1 MVLHAAQPGIALPA
15 LPRLTTTVPKEYVH
29 RACLAEVFLTGCT
42 SEGDQRFSLTGQ
54 WPRAHTLFSNGI
66 RHDPLQVA
74 ETFRQAGMF
83 LAHAELDVPLGQRF
97 VMWNLSHTTYPEHMR
112 IAAAPTDFDLR
123 ARCTEITWRRGVAN
137 WMRMELSIHR
147 EGNLVATGAGTFST
161 TPPAVYQRLRANR
174 KPWSGPSFDLRA
186 DRAPLAPAT
195 VGRTSVTDVVLSAT
209 DTPTR
214 WLLTP
219 DLAHPIF
226 FDHSDDHL
234 PGMVLLEGAR
244 QAACAAAAPY
254 RLLPVSAS
262 TEFFQ
267 YAELDRPCWVDVA
280 QVTPAGDGTTTV
292 EVTGHQDGKTVF
304 TSTITGP
311 VD

>member
-1 MVLHAAQPGIALPA
+1 M
-15 LPRLTTTVPKEYVH
+15 
-29 RACLAEVFLTGCT
+29 
-42 SEGDQRFSLTGQ
+42 
-54 WPRAHTLFSNGI
+54 
-66 RHDPLQVA
+66 
-74 ETFRQAGMF
+74 
-83 LAHAELDVPLGQRF
+83 
-97 VMWNLSHTTYPEHMR
+97 
-112 IAAAPTDFDLR
+112 
-123 ARCTEITWRRGVAN
+123 
-137 WMRMELSIHR
+137 
-147 EGNLVATGAGTFST
+147 
-161 TPPAVYQRLRANR
+161 
-174 KPWSGPSFDLRA
+174 
-186 DRAPLAPAT
+186 
-195 VGRTSVTDVVLSAT
+195 GRTSVTDVVLSAT